1 MTYITDIKQAQT
13 VLTANELQLITFDH
27 NIRYDNDLSQIYFD
41 EFISNASGCNEVQLF
56 DSYLVIYGDN
66 VSKDD
71 IYYKR
76 YQLEKMRK
84 DDLIELCETMQLYL
98 NDDMLKSDYID
109 ELMTIDNEQ
118 YYQIHYAESYYNDL
132 DYDFSFNGYSQ
143 GDYYKVKTIGKMQ
156 KWINSE
162 YLTNIFYD
170 APITGV
176 IEIDINGVT
185 VDEINLYDFMQD
197 EYAYWDKDEFI
208 KQLAEY
214 INDKDYKDLLL
225 EYLADE
231 LSNSLEYNY

>member
-13 VLTANELQLITFDH
+13 VLTTNDIKLITFDH
-27 NIRYDNDLSQIYFD
+27 NISYDNDLSSTYFD
-41 EFISNASGCNEVQLF
+41 EFINNASGCNEVQLF
-56 DSYLVIYGDN
+56 DSYLVIYGDSA
-66 VSKDD
+66 SKDD

-118 YYQIHYAESYYNDL
+118 YYKVHYVESYYNDL

-143 GDYYKVKTIGKMQ
+143 GHYYKVKTVGKIQ
-156 KWINSE
+156 LWLTSD

-170 APITGV
+170 APITGLINV
-176 IEIDINGVT
+176 YVNGDEVNEIF
-185 VDEINLYDFMQD
+185 LYEFIQD
-197 EYAYWDKDEFI
+197 EYSYWDKDKFI
-208 KQLAEY
+208 LQVAEY
-214 INDKDYKDLLL
+214 VKDLPYRDLLL
-225 EYLADE
+225 EYLEDE
-231 LSNSLEYNY
+231 LSDSLEYSY